1 MTQIPN
7 EVNVIE
13 GRVVHKKVERVASFS
28 KTCGRAICRRV
39 QGENDKAEK
48 RLGVTDGFGGIRTRE
63 RYSPSRWVERLT
75 GFGPSDG
82 LTARLRGRT
91 LSRIA

>member
-48 RLGVTDGFGGIRTRE
+48 RLGVTDGFGEAFGRVDVIRRVGVGGA
-63 RYSPSRWVERLT
+63 PH
-75 GFGPSDG
+75 G
-82 LTARLRGRT
+82 LWTV
-91 LSRIA
+91 